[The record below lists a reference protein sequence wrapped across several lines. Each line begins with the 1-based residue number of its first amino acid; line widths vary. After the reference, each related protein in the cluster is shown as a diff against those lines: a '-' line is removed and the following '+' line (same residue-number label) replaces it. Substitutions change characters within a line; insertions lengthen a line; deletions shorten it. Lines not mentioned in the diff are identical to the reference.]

1 MSTKV
6 LIFKKITCITE
17 WLYFSLKQ
25 RKHLEVL
32 EIAENLSAA
41 LTNCQRH
48 KPQILLICLDRQI
61 ETKNII
67 RQFLAIQPQLKIIA
81 LTTHPNSHQTK
92 EALASGAY
100 GHIAVE
106 HSISEELITAIEY
119 ALSERAYLC
128 RDIATEL
135 ANDSRKN
142 GLNQF
147 ETIAALASREEQIL
161 KLIAKGYGSKEISSL
176 LHISPS
182 TVDVHRRNIMRKTG
196 LHKVADLTRY
206 AIRHRLVE
214 TVMN

>member
-1 MSTKV
+1 MATKV
-6 LIFKKITCITE
+6 LIFKKITCTTE
-17 WLYFSLKQ
+17 WLHFSLKQ
-25 RKHLEVL
+25 RKHLNVL
-32 EIAENLSAA
+32 EIAEDLSVA
-41 LTNCQRH
+41 LTDCQRH
-48 KPQILLICLDRQI
+48 QPQILLICLDRQI
-61 ETKNII
+61 ATKNIL
-67 RQFLAIQPQLKIIA
+67 RKFLAIQPQLKIIA

-106 HSISEELITAIEY
+106 HSVSEELITAIEY

-135 ANDSRKN
+135 ANDSRKS
-142 GLNQF
+142 GLNPF
-147 ETIAALASREEQIL
+147 AITTTLASREEQIL

-206 AIRHRLVE
+206 AIRNRLVE
-214 TVMN
+214 TAID